1 MPASLYG
8 AGNYGAGLYSA
19 DPLQEAAVT
28 WGVKVA
34 LQANA
39 SFGVLVSAAVT
50 WSVQLSMEASPVGLA
65 LGSVTWGVP
74 ASLDVTLSTVVVFAA
89 MAWVIGAQFTAENVY
104 GGLYWSDQ
112 PDSDQDWTPV
122 AVSDT
127 IWTPISAP
135 QV

>member
-39 SFGVLVSAAVT
+39 SFLRFLFLLNSFVELYSLEYSSSKGRN
-50 WSVQLSMEASPVGLA
+50 
-65 LGSVTWGVP
+65 LGTNFPTS
-74 ASLDVTLSTVVVFAA
+74 
-89 MAWVIGAQFTAENVY
+89 FT
-104 GGLYWSDQ
+104 
-112 PDSDQDWTPV
+112 P
-122 AVSDT
+122 
-127 IWTPISAP
+127 
-135 QV
+135 